1 MQALEAHDI
10 EKDVAAF
17 IKKYFDDR
25 YEPTWHCI
33 VGQSFGASRSIQP
46 VHAHTRQDAGQSCA
60 KIIVAFEKKRE
71 SESRC
76 RTTPTVEFSQSDIEQ
91 PLQGLLSRMRVVTL
105 YTCTLVR
112 RLV

>member
-10 EKDVAAF
+10 EKDIAAF

-33 VGQSFGASRSIQP
+33 VGQSFGASHPIQP
-46 VHAHTRQDAGQSCA
+46 VHARSCQDAGQSCA
-60 KIIVAFEKKRE
+60 KIIVTFDKKRE

-76 RTTPTVEFSQSDIEQ
+76 KTTPTVDSSLSDIEQ
-91 PLQGLLSRMRVVTL
+91 PLQGLL
-105 YTCTLVR
+105 
-112 RLV
+112 